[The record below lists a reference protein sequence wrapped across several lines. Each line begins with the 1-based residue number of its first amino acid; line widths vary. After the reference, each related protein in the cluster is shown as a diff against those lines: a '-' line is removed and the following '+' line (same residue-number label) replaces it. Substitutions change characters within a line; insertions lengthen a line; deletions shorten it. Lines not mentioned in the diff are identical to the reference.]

1 MLQLGATAG
10 PLRSIL
16 CLGAHC
22 DDIEIGCGGS
32 LLRLI
37 AENPD
42 VKVTW
47 VVLGSD
53 EQRAQ
58 EARASAGLFLQGAAE
73 TSIKIGAFRDSFF
86 PYEGAAIK
94 EHLLAIR
101 REVEPD
107 LIFTHHR
114 GDRHQ
119 DHRVV
124 SELTWNLFRN
134 HLVLEY
140 EIPKYDGDMGAPNF
154 FMPLDD
160 GHCRRKLE
168 IIMEAFASQRSRAW
182 FSEETFRALMR
193 IRGVESNAPSGYA
206 EGFYAHKCV
215 F

>member
-1 MLQLGATAG
+1 MLKLGANG
-10 PLRSIL
+10 ERLRSIL

-32 LLRLI
+32 VLRLV
-37 AENPD
+37 AENPGL
-42 VKVTW
+42 KVTW
-47 VVLGSD
+47 VVLSSD
-53 EQRAQ
+53 ALRAQ
-58 EARASAGLFLQGAAE
+58 EAQASAKRFLEGAADAA
-73 TSIKIGAFRDSFF
+73 IKIGTFRDSFF

-101 REVEPD
+101 RDVEPD

-119 DHRVV
+119 DHRIV

-160 GHCRRKLE
+160 AHCRRKLE
-168 IIMEAFASQRSRAW
+168 ITMGAFASQRGKPW